1 MKTKRRAKRQRM
13 HVVTTYGLLDTLF
26 ASPDKPMPEW
36 KRTHQL
42 TRMYGGLHALE
53 TAAHPT
59 PDDWRTVSDAVN
71 LMETLVRDMKL
82 CEDTSGLLANSSN
95 VALVLAEPLGELAV
109 ETVLLAQ
116 DAIRAMQARYH
127 RTGRFGADAAALADV
142 PPMLDFYDEL
152 LKFGSP
158 QTMIDALEVAVRRM
172 KMQQQQEA
180 A

>member
-82 CEDTSGLLANSSN
+82 CEDTSGLLAD
-95 VALVLAEPLGELAV
+95 AV
-109 ETVLLAQ
+109 
-116 DAIRAMQARYH
+116 
-127 RTGRFGADAAALADV
+127 AALALAGARHLEDGV
-142 PPMLDFYDEL
+142 PIRLNGP
-152 LKFGSP
+152 GI
-158 QTMIDALEVAVRRM
+158 QAVRAVLADYASVLETLSERVM
-172 KMQQQQEA
+172 TECHRLT
-180 A
+180 